1 MRTEKFTFE
10 TTEELQAKKL
20 ELQRKYGEENIIW
33 TYGTFEKYNYNVN
46 FNIFI

>member
-1 MRTEKFTFE
+1 MTTQKFTFE
-10 TTEELQAKKL
+10 TIEEVQAKKL
-20 ELQRKYGEENIIW
+20 ELQSIYGEENITW